1 MIIVLRP
8 DASEREVDH
17 IVDRL
22 RELGLKSQLSTGQ
35 ERTIIGVIGD
45 DRILQNQPLT
55 ALPGVESVLPILAPW
70 KLVSRE
76 FKKEGTIIDVGG
88 VKIGANRLAIMA
100 GPCAVER
107 LELTVGIAHE
117 VKAAGASI
125 LRGGAYK
132 PRTSPYSF
140 QGLGREGLD
149 YLAEARKQTG
159 LPVVSEILDT
169 RDIELFLEKADIIQI
184 GARNM
189 QNFELLKEVGA
200 YDKPVLLKRGLSAT
214 IKEFLLSAEYIMSR
228 GNRNVMLCERGIRTF
243 ETQYRNTLDL
253 AAIPTL
259 KELSHLPVIVDP
271 SHATGRW
278 NLVAPMSKAA
288 VAAGAD
294 GILIEV
300 HSNPECALCDG
311 EESIKPTKFKE
322 LMHDMRK
329 IAHAVGRAREAGSGS
344 AVGEGGQDAALT
356 ASSIARTVCSPAVL
370 LEAPTH
376 FPPTTSW
383 KMVKWFAPAIV
394 VSVAWNPAARSAAA
408 AFFDSQAGQFRSSDA
423 ETRTTSASRRS
434 SSSTGNGCGRPDQR

>member
-1 MIIVLRP
+1 MIIVLQP
-8 DASEREVDH
+8 DASQSQVDH
-17 IVDRL
+17 IIDRL
-22 RELGLKSQLSTGQ
+22 RDLGLKSQISTGQ

-45 DRILQNQPLT
+45 DRILHSQPLN

-76 FKKEGTIIDVGG
+76 FQKEGTVIDVNG
-88 VKIGANRLAIMA
+88 VRIGDKKLAVMA

-107 LELTVGIAHE
+107 LELTLGIAHE
-117 VKAAGASI
+117 VKAAGASV

-149 YLAEARKQTG
+149 YLVEARKQTG

-169 RDIELFLEKADIIQI
+169 RDIELFLEKADIIQV
-184 GARNM
+184 GTRNM

-228 GNRNVMLCERGIRTF
+228 GNRNVILCERGIRTF

-259 KELSHLPVIVDP
+259 KKLSHLPVIVDP
-271 SHATGRW
+271 SHATGKW
-278 NLVAPMSKAA
+278 DLVGPMSKAA

-294 GILIEV
+294 GLLIEV

-311 EESIKPTKFKE
+311 EESITPEKFKA
-322 LMHDMRK
+322 LMHDLAA
-329 IAHAVGRAREAGSGS
+329 IAKAVGRE
-344 AVGEGGQDAALT
+344 V
-356 ASSIARTVCSPAVL
+356 
-370 LEAPTH
+370 
-376 FPPTTSW
+376 
-383 KMVKWFAPAIV
+383 
-394 VSVAWNPAARSAAA
+394 
-408 AFFDSQAGQFRSSDA
+408 
-423 ETRTTSASRRS
+423 
-434 SSSTGNGCGRPDQR
+434 

>member
-8 DASEREVDH
+8 EATEPEIEH
-17 IVDRL
+17 IMDRL
-22 RELGLKSQLSTGQ
+22 QELGLKSHVSHGQ

-76 FKKEGTIIDVGG
+76 FRKENTVIDVGG
-88 VKIGANRLAIMA
+88 VKIGGKKLTIMA

-107 LELTVGIAHE
+107 LELTVGIAQE
-117 VKAAGASI
+117 VKSGGASI
-125 LRGGAYK
+125 LRGVAYK
-132 PRTSPYSF
+132 PRSSPYSF

-149 YLAEARKQTG
+149 YLIEAKKKTG

-271 SHATGRW
+271 SHATGKW

-288 VAAGAD
+288 IAAGAD
-294 GILIEV
+294 GLLIEV

-311 EESIKPTKFKE
+311 EESIKPNKFRY
-322 LMHDMRK
+322 LMQDVKK
-329 IAHAVGRAREAGSGS
+329 IAEAVGRE
-344 AVGEGGQDAALT
+344 V
-356 ASSIARTVCSPAVL
+356 
-370 LEAPTH
+370 
-376 FPPTTSW
+376 
-383 KMVKWFAPAIV
+383 
-394 VSVAWNPAARSAAA
+394 
-408 AFFDSQAGQFRSSDA
+408 
-423 ETRTTSASRRS
+423 
-434 SSSTGNGCGRPDQR
+434 